1 MVRGTGYTTAPSSS
15 SGSQYKP
22 PSSLAPKRSS
32 VAFGATT
39 RKVRIT
45 SQPPI
50 STTNGMKRSGSLGS
64 ILTNRIPLVPGGGNN
79 SREGGMPIIC
89 NCQHPADRSFME
101 DIYVQN
107 LERQVR
113 MLELEN
119 AFIKQQPSA
128 SISSPKHRHQLPA
141 TIPSSSLP
149 STSSNK
155 PYFRE
160 DTVTMPH
167 EHEWSSA
174 PGSSMYNSNNSRK
187 RVEFHDK
194 TQTFNGQNQQQQ
206 QYSGRSDEELF
217 LQLEDAIKK
226 EQKLDEKLK
235 KQVAEN
241 RHLSA
246 VNEDL
251 QAKYEVLTDELQQIT
266 GKVTKERRTLL
277 EENIDLQRR
286 LDELTPL
293 LAEKEAQIARILN
306 EKEGL
311 SSRLRTTTTQLS
323 SLQNRL
329 EEQKREE
336 SILSEMDSERRQEN
350 EKLQQKIRS
359 LENEI
364 EDIRRRESENIE
376 EITMLQKRLK
386 EEKLMAK
393 KESTM
398 HKKAMEET
406 EILIKENSNLS
417 SQLNKLEMIVQQ
429 QKADLAN
436 QRMLSSRE
444 DEISELKQ
452 SERNLRNELTRMED
466 KLRREQESV
475 RSLETQLKE
484 MEYDESGSRQE
495 LLKTQKE
502 LEGLEALSKSLTN
515 ENTGLREE
523 KISLNERIE
532 FLQRKKFQ
540 LGEKEIEIHELTES
554 LDEFKRKYNAAMN
567 QLKKDMEAQSERTF
581 ELEEIVRRVHE
592 LSDSMP
598 HHHPRQPRHHG
609 TTSGTSAVA
618 GTSSRSS
625 SISSRKQFAT
635 SSSVVSVESVGTASQ
650 GGRRRISER
659 YRRSQDIE

>member
-1 MVRGTGYTTAPSSS
+1 MNRSAGAKRPDTAKGSLMVRGTGYTTAPSSS
-15 SGSQYKP
+15 GQYKP
-22 PSSLAPKRSS
+22 PSSLAPKKSS

-39 RKVRIT
+39 RKVRIA
-45 SQPPI
+45 SQPPLSI
-50 STTNGMKRSGSLGS
+50 NPMKRSGSLGS
-64 ILTNRIPLVPGGGNN
+64 ILTNRIPLAPTTTTTASREGMSTSSSSGNSNRGNN
-79 SREGGMPIIC
+79 SNIIYGTSNSQPIIC

-101 DIYVQN
+101 DMFVQN
-107 LERQVR
+107 LEHRIRV
-113 MLELEN
+113 LDLEN
-119 AFIKQQPSA
+119 AMLKNQTSALSPHRHRPLPTMPIQPSM
-128 SISSPKHRHQLPA
+128 
-141 TIPSSSLP
+141 PSSS
-149 STSSNK
+149 K
-155 PYFRE
+155 QYYRE
-160 DTVTMPH
+160 DTVTMPQDH
-167 EHEWSSA
+167 EILWSTSA
-174 PGSSMYNSNNSRK
+174 PPTTSTSTMYNNRK
-187 RVEFHDK
+187 R
-194 TQTFNGQNQQQQ
+194 
-206 QYSGRSDEELF
+206 
-217 LQLEDAIKK
+217 
-226 EQKLDEKLK
+226 
-235 KQVAEN
+235 N
-241 RHLSA
+241 RQLSA
-246 VNEDL
+246 VNEEIQSKL
-251 QAKYEVLTDELQQIT
+251 EGLTDELRQIE

-277 EENIDLQRR
+277 EDNIDLQRR

-350 EKLQQKIRS
+350 EKLQQRIRS

-364 EDIRRRESENIE
+364 ENYRKRDSENID
-376 EITMLQKRLK
+376 EISELKKRLK

-398 HKKAMEET
+398 HKKAIEES

-417 SQLNKLEMIVQQ
+417 SQINKLEMIVQQ
-429 QKADLAN
+429 QKSDLAN
-436 QRMLSSRE
+436 QRFMSERE

-466 KLRREQESV
+466 KLRREQEAV
-475 RSLETQLKE
+475 RNLETQLKE

-532 FLQRKKFQ
+532 FLQRK
-540 LGEKEIEIHELTES
+540 LGEKEIEIHSLTES

-598 HHHPRQPRHHG
+598 SHHRQSRHHQ
-609 TTSGTSAVA
+609 TTTTGPAA
-618 GTSSRSS
+618 TSSRSS
-625 SISSRKQFAT
+625 SISSRKQLQT
-635 SSSVVSVESVGTASQ
+635 SSSVVSVESVGTSSAV
-650 GGRRRISER
+650 GRRRISER